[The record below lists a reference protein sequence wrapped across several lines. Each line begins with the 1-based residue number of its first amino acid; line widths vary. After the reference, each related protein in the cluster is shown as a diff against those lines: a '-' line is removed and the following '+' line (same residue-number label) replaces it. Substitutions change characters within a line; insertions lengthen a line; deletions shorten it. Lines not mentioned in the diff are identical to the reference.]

1 MTTSLKRRTKLT
13 IKVMKSLSEFPL
25 ILQKRLENAIDK
37 VIQNINLHFN
47 MKTKQAS
54 FISMPNAVKIAHE
67 LWNESAPRRRRGE
80 ATRKKA
86 ATALVMAA
94 FTGGRW
100 IDIHRLQW
108 QDLKKSRTSTM
119 LFITAEMRLSKN
131 NQCNEVPQRLVWARP
146 LNETSTDNP
155 ITWINRLWIF
165 QGKPRSGFIFR
176 PVNPNTKMERWGDA
190 TIEQVQLMAERL
202 NIPTSD
208 LPSKHSARVTMAVT
222 LFNMGVKSHRINR
235 FMNWKT
241 SQMQERYINT
251 RDSQLPGAPAHRL
264 ASISNAEL
272 AQIQKDLI

>member
-1 MTTSLKRRTKLT
+1 
-13 IKVMKSLSEFPL
+13 MKSLSDFPL
-25 ILQKRLENAIDK
+25 LLQKRLENTIDK
-37 VIQNINLHFN
+37 VIRELNLHFN
-47 MKTKQAS
+47 LKTKQAS
-54 FISMPNAVKIAHE
+54 FISTPAALQVAHG
-67 LWNESAPRRRRGE
+67 LWNEAAPRRRRGE
-80 ATRKKA
+80 STRKKA

-131 NQCNEVPQRLVWARP
+131 NQCNEVPQRMVWARP
-146 LNETSTDNP
+146 LNDKSTENP
-155 ITWINRLWIF
+155 ITWIHRLWVY
-165 QGKPRSGFIFR
+165 QGKPKSGFIFK
-176 PVNPNTKMERWGDA
+176 PQNPRTKVERWGDA
-190 TIEQVQLMAERL
+190 TIEQVQQMAEKL
-202 NIPTSD
+202 NIPTTE

-222 LFNMGVKSHRINR
+222 LFNMGVESQRINR

-241 SQMQERYINT
+241 SRMQERYINT

-264 ASISNAEL
+264 ASISNREL